1 MSGQPTGRA
10 GRLALLRRLRTARA
24 GVDLLERKRRILAG
38 DLADLDL
45 VTERTGD
52 AWREAANQAARW
64 LARSRELDGVER
76 LDACAPAGP
85 ARVAVHEQ
93 VAMGVRYPVDATA
106 LPPPP
111 DALSGSSALLVT
123 AAAHRTA
130 LAAAARHAAALRARA
145 LVAAELE
152 ATAGRRRALERRWIP
167 RLAEQLHRLELQ
179 LDELEREEAVRR
191 RWHSGP
197 SLRGSR
203 PPRTR

>member
-1 MSGQPTGRA
+1 VSGQPTGRA

-38 DLADLDL
+38 ELADLDRL
-45 VTERTGD
+45 TERTAA
-52 AWREAANQAARW
+52 AWRDAASQAAQW

-76 LDACAPAGP
+76 LDASAPIGP
-85 ARVAVHEQ
+85 ARVAVEQ
-93 VAMGVRYPVDATA
+93 RVAMGVRYPVDATA

-111 DALSGSSALLVT
+111 GALSGSSALLVT
-123 AAAHRTA
+123 AAAHRAA
-130 LAAAARHAAALRARA
+130 LAAAARHAAAQRSRA

-191 RWHSGP
+191 RWRTGPPLSG
-197 SLRGSR
+197 SL